1 MLRSWALCALAC
13 SAAALSST
21 QHEHATSNNGRGL
34 QEVDSPFGFSET
46 PKCNRCGRDGPH
58 DYNCCHPGGAWA
70 GVCGDE
76 GMVARGVAKYTYAQG
91 FFVCQERLK
100 SAFYR
105 PRSQLRH
112 TNRLV
117 PALKR
122 ALGRQRLHVV
132 ILGDSVAV
140 GEKDYDTFRAGQRMV
155 RYGFGGLLLEW
166 LTTALPSVNVT
177 LSNAAVS
184 ATSLFFARTCKV
196 SQMPSDPPPD
206 VLIISSVREN
216 EAVSTEALVR
226 TLLQRWPAAAV
237 VFNTW
242 LSKAALCLKL
252 LCRMN
257 ANSPGSAEIP
267 TSRQAYV
274 AKIAAHYGLSN
285 IKFARHGNVGCG
297 VRVTWYDQLPNDTVW
312 KLRRLCAI
320 GEPSA
325 AWTEIVSNVEIV
337 SDQKN
342 ASLYA
347 DEVHPTTSGHELIGC
362 ALKQLF
368 SEGMGGRGVGTQS
381 SDSTARLLPSPLYA
395 LAAASDL
402 PARPSC
408 AGPESLRPLEN
419 SALVDFHLAMY
430 TRNGVVKHSW
440 VGKGIGATIKFAVPS
455 ACGSL
460 YLDTYKARGMGAG
473 IVFLDGNYVRTV
485 EADLTDDPNFAW
497 LGPGRGLAI
506 TEFIGQ
512 LDPTRLHAIT
522 IVINGSATHTRRR
535 PIRGPEATTF
545 QVKGLICS

>member
-1 MLRSWALCALAC
+1 MLRSWFLCALAC
-13 SAAALSST
+13 SAAALSSA
-21 QHEHATSNNGRGL
+21 QVEHAKLNNGREL
-34 QEVDSPFGFSET
+34 EELDSPSFQPASLSE
-46 PKCNRCGRDGPH
+46 PALPSMH
-58 DYNCCHPGGAWA
+58 YAH
-70 GVCGDE
+70 
-76 GMVARGVAKYTYAQG
+76 AKW
-91 FFVCQERLK
+91 
-100 SAFYR
+100 S
-105 PRSQLRH
+105 H
-112 TNRLV
+112 TDRLV
-117 PALKR
+117 PALNR
-122 ALGRQRLHVV
+122 ALGRQRLHLV

-140 GEKDYDTFRAGQRMV
+140 GEKDYDTFRAGQRLV

-184 ATSLFFARTCKV
+184 ATSLFYARTCKV
-196 SQMPSDPPPD
+196 TQMPSDPPPD
-206 VLIISSVREN
+206 VFIISSVREN

-226 TLLQRWPAAAV
+226 TLLQRWPTAAV

-242 LSKAALCLKL
+242 LSKAAFYLKL
-252 LCRMN
+252 LCRIN
-257 ANSPGSAEIP
+257 ADGPGSAEIP

-274 AKIAAHYGLSN
+274 PKIVAHYGLSN
-285 IKFARHGNVGCG
+285 IKFFARSGKVGCG
-297 VRVTWYDQLPNDTVW
+297 VRVAWHDQLPNDTVR

-347 DEVHPTTSGHELIGC
+347 DDVHPTTSGHELIGC

-368 SEGMGGRGVGTQS
+368 SKGLWAREVGTQS
-381 SDSTARLLPSPLYA
+381 SDSTAGLPSPLYA
-395 LAAASDL
+395 LAAASDP

-419 SALVDFHLAMY
+419 SALVDFHLTRY

-440 VGKGIGATIKFAVPS
+440 VGKGIGARIEFAVPS

-497 LGPGRGLAI
+497 LGPGRGLA
-506 TEFIGQ
+506 TTAFIGQ

-522 IVINGSATHTRRR
+522 IVINRSATHTRRPR
-535 PIRGPEATTF
+535 PQEATTF